1 MGDLSTV
8 APGRR
13 TGGRSR
19 REPSKAPY
27 YVVLVLLALFAIGPF
42 VVMVFNSLKTNAEI
56 GRNPLGPPLAPVFQ
70 NFPTAWVQ
78 GGFATTMVNSA
89 ILTIGTVVG
98 VCIISGT
105 AAYAMAR
112 LDLPGT
118 DAVLLYLFVASALPF
133 QLFLV
138 PLFFLWSNLQLT
150 NTLFGL
156 IIIYW
161 AIFSPFATLLL
172 RSYLVALPRGFE
184 DAARVDGATELQI
197 LLRVILPLSWPG
209 FLTIALVSGL
219 GAWNEYFF
227 ALTFIQDDALK
238 PVTTSFDAFQS
249 NFSRDWGLTSAAGII
264 IILPVVALFLVLQ
277 RRFINGLT
285 AGGLKG

>member
-1 MGDLSTV
+1 MGGLST
-8 APGRR
+8 A
-13 TGGRSR
+13 TGGRRSR

-27 YVVLVLLALFAIGPF
+27 YVVLVLLALFAIGPL
-42 VVMVFNSLKTNAEI
+42 VVLAFNSLKTNAEI

-89 ILTIGTVVG
+89 ILTFGTVVG
-98 VCIISGT
+98 VCIISGL

-118 DAVLLYLFVASALPF
+118 DVVLLYLFVASALPF

-150 NTLFGL
+150 NTLVGL

-219 GAWNEYFF
+219 GAWNEFFF

>member
-1 MGDLSTV
+1 MST
-8 APGRR
+8 A
-13 TGGRSR
+13 TGGRRSR
-19 REPSKAPY
+19 REPSKGPY
-27 YVVLVLLALFAIGPF
+27 YVVLVLLAIFAIGPL
-42 VVMVFNSLKTNAEI
+42 VVLLFNSLKTSAEI
-56 GRNPLGPPLAPVFQ
+56 GRNPLGPPLSPVFQ

-89 ILTIGTVVG
+89 ILTFGTVVG

-118 DAVLLYLFVASALPF
+118 DVVLLYLFVASALPF

-138 PLFFLWSNLQLT
+138 PLFFLWSSLQLT
-150 NTLFGL
+150 NTLIGL

-161 AIFSPFATLLL
+161 AVFSPFATLLL

-219 GAWNEYFF
+219 GAWNEFFF
-227 ALTFIQDDALK
+227 AVTFIQDDALK
-238 PVTTSFDAFQS
+238 PVTTSFLAFQS

-264 IILPVVALFLVLQ
+264 IILPVVALFLILQ